1 MYLLDT
7 SVISEVRKPRPHGA
21 VIAWVQDIAD
31 QELFLSAITIGELQ
45 RGAER
50 IRRQDSTT
58 AEMIERW
65 IDRVVMNYAVLP
77 LDAPVCREWARLM
90 EGKSKDL
97 LEDAMIAATARLH
110 RLTVVTR
117 NTTAFVLLDVLT
129 LNPFTFTSAD

>member
-7 SVISEVRKPRPHGA
+7 NVISELRKPRPHGA
-21 VIAWVQDIAD
+21 VIALVQDIAD

-45 RGAER
+45 RGAELT
-50 IRRQDSTT
+50 RRQDSTT

-77 LDAPVCREWARLM
+77 LDAPICREWARLM

-110 RLTVVTR
+110 RLTIVTR
-117 NTTAFVLLDVLT
+117 NTTDFVLLDVLT